1 MERLFAIATNPILR
15 TVMMGLTGGFL
26 VFFLCF
32 HLVGNFLIF
41 VGPEAYNAY
50 SHFLLSLPFIY
61 VIEGVLV
68 LCVLYHAIVG
78 VWAKLKNQH
87 EARDRGYAKRRN
99 AKNSRRNFASRTA
112 HITGSIILV
121 ALIAH
126 VWTMKF
132 GEPSIPGTERDI
144 YTYCIHMFS
153 SWMTIGIYEVIL
165 ILLGIHLFH
174 GLGTLYESFGIA
186 HRTWL
191 RRIGQAFAM
200 LLLAGYLILPIG
212 IKLFIA
218 G

>member
-1 MERLFAIATNPILR
+1 MDKLFAIATNPILR

-26 VFFLCF
+26 VFFLCI
-32 HLVGNFLIF
+32 HLVGNYLIF

-68 LCVLYHAIVG
+68 LCVLYHAVVG
-78 VWAKLKNQH
+78 VWAKIKNLH
-87 EARDRGYAKRRN
+87 DARERGYAVKRN
-99 AKNSRRNFASRTA
+99 AQKSRRNFASRTA
-112 HITGSIILV
+112 HITGIFLLIALV
-121 ALIAH
+121 AH

-132 GEPSIPGTERDI
+132 GEPSIPGPERDL
-144 YTYCIHMFS
+144 YTYCLDMFS
-153 SWMTIGIYEVIL
+153 SWTVIGLYELVLIIL
-165 ILLGIHLFH
+165 GVHLFH

-200 LLLAGYLILPIG
+200 LLMAGYLFLPIG
-212 IKLFIA
+212 IKLFIE